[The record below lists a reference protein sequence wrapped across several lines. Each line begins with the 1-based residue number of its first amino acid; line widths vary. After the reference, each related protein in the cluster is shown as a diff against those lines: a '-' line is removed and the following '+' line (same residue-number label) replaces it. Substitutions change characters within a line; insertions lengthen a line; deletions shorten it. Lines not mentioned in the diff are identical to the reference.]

1 MAGVTH
7 RLEAHVLGEGDWIGA
22 TEICRLCWLDLGA
35 VMELA
40 ELGVVAPRGTPPGE
54 WQIPATALPRPRAP
68 RERSLTEPLAPVAQP
83 LFFRGRVLAPEHPVT
98 MRKAAEALDDRT
110 VILGRARRRGE
121 GSAQRLRRRGEQSPV
136 AGERFILYFA
146 ALGVLQGH
154 VEEHPLHRIERGVSA

>member
-54 WQIPATALPRPRAP
+54 WQIPATALPRLRVIGRLMRDLGGNVGGAALALELLETRRQLEPRI
-68 RERSLTEPLAPVAQP
+68 
-83 LFFRGRVLAPEHPVT
+83 RVLE
-98 MRKAAEALDDRT
+98 L
-110 VILGRARRRGE
+110 L
-121 GSAQRLRRRGEQSPV
+121 
-136 AGERFILYFA
+136 
-146 ALGVLQGH
+146 
-154 VEEHPLHRIERGVSA
+154 VSDH